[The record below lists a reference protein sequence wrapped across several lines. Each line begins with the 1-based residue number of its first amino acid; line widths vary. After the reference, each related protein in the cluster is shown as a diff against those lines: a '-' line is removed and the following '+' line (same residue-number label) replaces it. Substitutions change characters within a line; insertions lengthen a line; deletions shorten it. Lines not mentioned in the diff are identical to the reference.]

1 MNTRPGD
8 ANCTESFET
17 SGTREVSTTADEVSD
32 VNRSRDSA
40 IVTPNLK
47 KLENES
53 TVSAAKKKDLLWMCD
68 ELIIPKDYHQF
79 YRDLSVIGTEKR
91 STDAS
96 DTGTAVVVD
105 ATEAN
110 VCSVP
115 DATGVRTRSSIASDV
130 NKTRFLR
137 PRRRPK

>member
-1 MNTRPGD
+1 MSLCSD
-8 ANCTESFET
+8 SD
-17 SGTREVSTTADEVSD
+17 ST
-32 VNRSRDSA
+32 

-53 TVSAAKKKDLLWMCD
+53 TFSAAKKKDMFWMVD
-68 ELIIPKDYHQF
+68 ELIISKDYHQF
-79 YRDLSVIGTEKR
+79 YRDLSVIGSEER
-91 STDAS
+91 STDDS

-115 DATGVRTRSSIASDV
+115 DAPGVRTRSSIASDV
-130 NKTRFLR
+130 NKTKGQSHLR
-137 PRRRPK
+137 PRPRPK